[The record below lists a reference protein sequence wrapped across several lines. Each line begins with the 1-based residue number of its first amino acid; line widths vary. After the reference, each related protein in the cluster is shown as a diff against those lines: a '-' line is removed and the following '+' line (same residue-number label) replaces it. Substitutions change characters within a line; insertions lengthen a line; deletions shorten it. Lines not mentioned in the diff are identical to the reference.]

1 MYNDNDDHRRP
12 EMDERLADFFAA
24 YHEGRAPGPPPG
36 PKRDAADD
44 AMKSSIKMTVD
55 IVSRFYKEMRKQ
67 GLPRKLSAAGA
78 LLVLRSLMGSND
90 QR

>member
-12 EMDERLADFFAA
+12 EMDERLSDFFAA
-24 YHEGRAPGPPPG
+24 YHEGRAPGPQPTL
-36 PKRDAADD
+36 KRTTADEG
-44 AMKSSIKMTVD
+44 MKASIKMTVD
-55 IVSRFYKEMRKQ
+55 VVSRFYKEMRKQ

-78 LLVLRSLMGSND
+78 LLVLRSLIGSND

>member
-12 EMDERLADFFAA
+12 EMDERLSDFFAA
-24 YHEGRAPGPPPG
+24 YHEGRAPGPPT
-36 PKRDAADD
+36 PKRATADED
-44 AMKSSIKMTVD
+44 MKSSIKLIVD
-55 IVSRFYKEMRKQ
+55 IVNRFYKEMRKQ
-67 GLPRKLSAAGA
+67 GLPRKLSATGA